1 MPLFVVE
8 YTYSAVTDAGR
19 DDHRTAHRDW
29 LADLVEQ
36 KTVIV
41 SGPYADDSGAFI
53 VVAADTAEIV
63 EGLFT
68 HDPFV
73 AHGLVPP
80 TGSSNGHR
88 SWARS
93 ATNRLAQRYHPTVG
107 TALRPAGAATVTPD
121 RQHPQA
127 MNPLHRANT
136 TGAENPPGRERHSPV
151 GRHLRL
157 LAQPRRPRQRS
168 GRLADHILRDH
179 NQLDR
184 RCGTYPRSD
193 ADERRPGELGGL
205 ARPDPTNTDVDHA
218 RSLMA
223 PPATKATVL
232 SDHQERDRPR

>member
-73 AHGLVPP
+73 AHGLVPA
-80 TGSSNGHR
+80 HR
-88 SWARS
+88 IIEW
-93 ATNRLAQRYHPTVG
+93 TPVLG
-107 TALRPAGAATVTPD
+107 T
-121 RQHPQA
+121 
-127 MNPLHRANT
+127 
-136 TGAENPPGRERHSPV
+136 
-151 GRHLRL
+151 
-157 LAQPRRPRQRS
+157 
-168 GRLADHILRDH
+168 
-179 NQLDR
+179 
-184 RCGTYPRSD
+184 
-193 ADERRPGELGGL
+193 
-205 ARPDPTNTDVDHA
+205 
-218 RSLMA
+218 
-223 PPATKATVL
+223 L
-232 SDHQERDRPR
+232 SH